1 MQTNQFV
8 RKVSTE
14 IDEELL
20 DEPYYFRDIT
30 IEKTDEILMN
40 LKKVVFLYKIF
51 VEIYKGHY

>member
-1 MQTNQFV
+1 MQTNQFI
-8 RKVSTE
+8 RNVSAE

-40 LKKVVFLYKIF
+40 LKKVVFLQNLF
-51 VEIYKGHY
+51 